1 MHNITAILHNFYL
14 ICQWHRSPFDEEA
27 FNIEY
32 LHKLNVMEN
41 EEEEIG
47 KETDKV
53 RFLCAIHIQD
63 IDEFVKEDKEGV
75 SGLTLLTV
83 RRQLRLGRKAIWQHS
98 QRLINDFIDC
108 SKLDNSNTH
117 MVKQIVVND
126 LCDYF
131 MQVPASIPY

>member
-1 MHNITAILHNFYL
+1 M
-14 ICQWHRSPFDEEA
+14 
-27 FNIEY
+27 
-32 LHKLNVMEN
+32 
-41 EEEEIG
+41 
-47 KETDKV
+47 
-53 RFLCAIHIQD
+53 
-63 IDEFVKEDKEGV
+63 EDKEGV

-83 RRQLRLGRKAIWQHS
+83 RRQLRLGRKVGLLYSNEAQAIWQHS

-131 MQVPASIPY
+131 MQVLFSCSIECRSVRSSAEARVLN